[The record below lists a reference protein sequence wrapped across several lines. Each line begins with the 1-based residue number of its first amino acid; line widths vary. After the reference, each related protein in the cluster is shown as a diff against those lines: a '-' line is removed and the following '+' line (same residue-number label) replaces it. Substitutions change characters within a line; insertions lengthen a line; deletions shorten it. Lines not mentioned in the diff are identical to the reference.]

1 METPF
6 LETVVGVFKVKA
18 RVWNVFV
25 SAKETDVELT
35 VDSGFTYTVLP
46 GSLLEKLDVKPIR
59 RVRLRLADNRVV
71 ERELGEVGI
80 EIEGY
85 RLSSTPVIFGDEDAY
100 LLGSVAMEGLS
111 LAPDVVKK
119 KLVPVEALLM

>member
-1 METPF
+1 M
-6 LETVVGVFKVKA
+6 VMGIFKVKA
-18 RVWNVFV
+18 RVWNVFDDTKK
-25 SAKETDVELT
+25 ADVELT
-35 VDSGFTYTVLP
+35 VDSGSTYTVLP
-46 GSLLEKLDVKPIR
+46 RSLLEKLDVKPMR

-71 ERELGEVGI
+71 EKELGEVGV

-85 RLSSTPVIFGDEDAY
+85 RLSSTPVIFGDEDVC
-100 LLGSVAMEGLS
+100 LLGSVIMEELS